1 MGNSHRI
8 CSPGFSCLRLRAFAY
23 LPKDRFEEDLI
34 LKGTRSNKTHQNGCH
49 QKEDASYEA

>member
-1 MGNSHRI
+1 MG
-8 CSPGFSCLRLRAFAY
+8 SPGFSCLRLRAFAY
-23 LPKDRFEEDLI
+23 PPKDRFEEDLI